1 VPKLVFTPTAAA
13 TFAEL
18 KNDLNAASVFKAVK
32 KALGYL
38 EMNPRHPSLQTH
50 EYTSMRGARD
60 EKVFE
65 AYAQNQTPGA
75 YRIFWHYGPDEVVK
89 GKPRVA
95 VVTIIAITSHP

>member
-13 TFAEL
+13 KLAEL
-18 KNDLNAASVFKAVK
+18 ESDSSAVSVFKAVR

-50 EYTSMRGARD
+50 EYTSIRGARG
-60 EKVFE
+60 EKIFE

-75 YRIFWHYGPDEVVK
+75 YRIFWHYGPDKVVR